1 MDSLR
6 AALRRDGVCTFS
18 VRTVPSAAKTRV
30 MHIMDDE
37 SVKIAVAAPAE
48 RGKAN
53 VELIRFLAEEF
64 GVPRPH
70 VEIIAGKTARLKL
83 VRVRRSRQ

>member
-1 MDSLR
+1 MQF
-6 AALRRDGVCTFS
+6 T

-30 MHIMDDE
+30 MEIMADE

-53 VELIRFLAEEF
+53 AELIHFLAEELH
-64 GVPRPH
+64 VPRAN
-70 VEIIAGKTARLKL
+70 VEIVAGKTARLKL
-83 VRVRRSRQ
+83 VRVCNRTP